1 MSAKDDDTTIKHL
14 SWLVCQIA
22 IQRDEALA
30 AIKTLQ
36 AEISF
41 LQSLNPYRKRRHWWT
56 KPYTFMMPHTFD
68 WVDVAPPIP
77 CDPQPEGTP
86 PTDFD
91 G

>member
-68 WVDVAPPIP
+68 SFEVAPPIP
-77 CDPQPEGTP
+77 CDPTP
-86 PTDFD
+86 DGSSTDFD